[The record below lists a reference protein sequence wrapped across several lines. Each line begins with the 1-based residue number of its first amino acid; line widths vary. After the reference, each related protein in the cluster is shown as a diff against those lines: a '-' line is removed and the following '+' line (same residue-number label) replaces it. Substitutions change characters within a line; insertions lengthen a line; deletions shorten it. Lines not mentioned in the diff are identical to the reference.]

1 MKLIGIILIAAMLF
15 TGVTGVSVA
24 QVLAM
29 SADDFDAG
37 GYDGAWTTVK
47 ALDVEIFLPDGWT
60 GEDTDQDGACYI
72 ARSADGA
79 ASLTV
84 NYPVDG
90 AAGEE
95 ISANG
100 KPATIVRGDDGSLS
114 ITVTLSENRLAEF
127 RFDRTDEDALTEDL
141 ALQIAGSWTD
151 VW

>member
-1 MKLIGIILIAAMLF
+1 MKFIGIILIAAMLF

-60 GEDTDQDGACYI
+60 GEDTDEDGACYI

-79 ASLTV
+79 AYRMEPMRSR
-84 NYPVDG
+84 PG
-90 AAGEE
+90 RIRMKCWAAAG
-95 ISANG
+95 
-100 KPATIVRGDDGSLS
+100 TR
-114 ITVTLSENRLAEF
+114 
-127 RFDRTDEDALTEDL
+127 RTRR
-141 ALQIAGSWTD
+141 
-151 VW
+151 

>member
-1 MKLIGIILIAAMLF
+1 MKFIGIILIAAMLF

-90 AAGEE
+90 PAGEE

-114 ITVTLSENRLAEF
+114 ITLVLSENRLAEF